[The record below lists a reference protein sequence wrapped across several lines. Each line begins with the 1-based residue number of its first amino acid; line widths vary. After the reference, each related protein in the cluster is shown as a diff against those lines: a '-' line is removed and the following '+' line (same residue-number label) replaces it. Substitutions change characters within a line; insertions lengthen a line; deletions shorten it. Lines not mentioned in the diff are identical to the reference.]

1 MAAMKDAGFQALL
14 IRGVEWAATG
24 ETFYK
29 LPDELKG
36 GK

>member
-14 IRGVEWAATG
+14 IRGVEWAGTG

-29 LPDELKG
+29 LPDSLKG
-36 GK
+36 EK

>member
-24 ETFYK
+24 EVSYK
-29 LPDELKG
+29 LPDALKG

>member
-24 ETFYK
+24 EVFY
-29 LPDELKG
+29 PPPELKG
-36 GK
+36 DK